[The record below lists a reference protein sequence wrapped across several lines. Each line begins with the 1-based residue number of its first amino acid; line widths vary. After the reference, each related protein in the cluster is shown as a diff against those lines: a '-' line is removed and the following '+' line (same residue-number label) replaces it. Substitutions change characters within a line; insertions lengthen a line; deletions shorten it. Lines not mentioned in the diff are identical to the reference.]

1 MEQEVQKPRKK
12 FYERWWMWPIYII
25 CFFIVINN
33 FARIGRESRAQPP
46 AEAVKVAANSIV
58 SEYKEN
64 GVAADAKYKGKLVEV
79 SGTVKTIDKTIAD
92 TPYIALE
99 SYEYAIVD
107 HVQCMFERS
116 RAAELTSVKK
126 GEKITLRGIVSGKFG
141 NIVIDD
147 CEIVRQ

>member
-1 MEQEVQKPRKK
+1 MEQETQKPRKK

-33 FARIGRESRAQPP
+33 FAKIGREARTESP
-46 AEAVKVAANSIV
+46 AEAIKVTASKIV
-58 SEYKEN
+58 DAYKEN
-64 GVAADAKYKGKLVEV
+64 GVAADATYKGKLIEV
-79 SGTVKTIDKTIAD
+79 SGIVDSIDKDIMG

-116 RAAELTSVKK
+116 QATELTSVKK
-126 GEKITLRGIVSGKFG
+126 GQKITLRGKVVAKAG
-141 NIVIDD
+141 NIVVED
-147 CEIVRQ
+147 CSIVR